1 MFIAKVSN
9 FELKLSLEFR
19 ELTLSFK
26 TTSEKK
32 MKNPKSTQEHK
43 AKQMSFLDS
52 TKKYRKDESKHSP
65 STTKKIQT
73 SSVVPSR
80 EKASKIQQ
88 I

>member
-1 MFIAKVSN
+1 
-9 FELKLSLEFR
+9 
-19 ELTLSFK
+19 
-26 TTSEKK
+26 

-52 TKKYRKDESKHSP
+52 TKKYRKDESKHNP

-88 I
+88 IWQHKDNIACDCFHGN